1 MSKSRPYDSIVYIGR
16 FQPFHNGHLQTLKV
30 ALDQADEVMI
40 LLGSSNR
47 ANNIRN
53 PWNAQQRESMI
64 RAVLADE
71 GIQQKRVKIIPIH
84 DYPYNDELWL
94 SEVQAVVN
102 VKVDKEDAKIGII
115 GFKRDHTSFYL
126 DLFPQWDRVEI
137 EEYEKINA
145 TEIRNCLFEATGYFN
160 VHALPESVRKDVPRA
175 AMKWIEDFFVN
186 DREMAERFRAEYQ
199 HVKKY
204 KGAWENAPYP
214 PTFITVDAVV
224 IQAGH
229 ILLVRRGAMPGAGLW
244 ALPGGFVNTNERVF
258 DAVIRELQEE
268 TRIKLSERTLRK
280 SVVNKD
286 FFDDPER
293 SLRGRTITFGYY
305 FALDAV
311 PEGLPKVKG
320 SQQGNTDPECDVTK
334 ARWVPLA
341 EFKQMEN
348 MMFEDH
354 YYIFQKLVGTI

>member
-1 MSKSRPYDSIVYIGR
+1 MSKTKPYDSIVYIGR
-16 FQPFHNGHLQTLKV
+16 FQPFHNGHLKTLQV
-30 ALDQADEVMI
+30 ALEQADEVLIM
-40 LLGSSNR
+40 LGSSNR

-64 RAVLADE
+64 RTVLADE
-71 GIQQKRVKIIPIH
+71 GIPQKRVKIIPIH
-84 DYPYNDELWL
+84 DYPYSDEIWL
-94 SEVQAVVN
+94 TEIQAVVN
-102 VKVDKEDAKIGII
+102 VKVDKEDAKVGII

-137 EEYEKINA
+137 EEFEKINA
-145 TEIRNCLFEATGYFN
+145 TEIRNALFETTGYFN
-160 VHALPESVRKDVPRA
+160 THSVPDGVRKDVPRA
-175 AMKWIEDFFVN
+175 AMKWIEDFFTN
-186 DREMAERFRAEYQ
+186 ERDQAERFRSEYQ

-204 KGAWENAPYP
+204 KGAWECAPYA

-224 IQAGH
+224 IQSGH

-244 ALPGGFVNTNERVF
+244 ALPGGFVNNSERVF

-268 TRIKLSERTLRK
+268 TKIKVPEGKLRGCVK
-280 SVVNKD
+280 NKD

-320 SQQGNTDPECDVTK
+320 TSQGNTDPECDVVK

-354 YYIFQKLVGTI
+354 YFIVQKLVGNL

>member
-1 MSKSRPYDSIVYIGR
+1 MSKTKPYDSIVYIGR
-16 FQPFHNGHLQTLKV
+16 FQPFHNGHLKTLQV
-30 ALDQADEVMI
+30 ALEQADEVLI

-71 GIQQKRVKIIPIH
+71 GIPQKRVKIIPIH
-84 DYPYNDELWL
+84 DYPYSDEIWL
-94 SEVQAVVN
+94 TEIQAVVN

-137 EEYEKINA
+137 EEFEKINA
-145 TEIRNCLFEATGYFN
+145 TEIRNCLFETTGYFN
-160 VHALPESVRKDVPRA
+160 THSIPEGVRKDVPRA
-175 AMKWIEDFFVN
+175 AMKWIEDFFTS
-186 DREMAERFRAEYQ
+186 DRDQAERFRAEYQ

-204 KGAWENAPYP
+204 KGAWEVAPYP

-224 IQAGH
+224 IQSGH

-244 ALPGGFVNTNERVF
+244 ALPGGFVNRDERVF

-268 TRIKLSERTLRK
+268 TKIKVPEGKLRGCVK
-280 SVVNKD
+280 NKD

-320 SQQGNTDPECDVTK
+320 SSQGNTDPECDVVK

-354 YYIFQKLVGTI
+354 YFIVQKLVGNL

>member
-1 MSKSRPYDSIVYIGR
+1 MSKTRKFDNIVYIGR
-16 FQPFHNGHLQTLKV
+16 FQPFHNGHLQTLKA
-30 ALDQADEVMI
+30 ALDQADEVLI

-53 PWNAQQRESMI
+53 PWTAQQRENMI
-64 RAVLADE
+64 RAVLKDE
-71 GIQQKRVKIIPIH
+71 GISQKRVKVVPIH

-102 VKVDKEDAKIGII
+102 VKTDKDDAKIGII

-126 DLFPQWDRVEI
+126 DLFPQWERVEI
-137 EEYEKINA
+137 EEFGKINA
-145 TEIRNCLFEATGYFN
+145 TEIRNFLFESTGYLN
-160 VHALPESVRKDVPRA
+160 VHALPESIRNDIPRA
-175 AMKWIEDFFVN
+175 AMHWIEEFFSTER
-186 DREMAERFRAEYQ
+186 DQADRFRSEYQ

-204 KGAWENAPYP
+204 KGAWEAAPYE

-229 ILLVRRGAMPGAGLW
+229 ILLVRRGAMPGEGLW
-244 ALPGGFVNTNERVF
+244 ALPGGFVNPKERIF

-268 TRIKLSERTLRK
+268 TKIKVPEAKLRG
-280 SVVNKD
+280 SVKNRD
-286 FFDDPER
+286 YFDDPER
-293 SLRGRTITFGYY
+293 SLRGRTVTFGFY

-320 SQQGNTDPECDVTK
+320 SQQGNTDPECDVTRVK
-334 ARWVPLA
+334 WVPLA

-354 YYIFQKLVGTI
+354 SFIVQKLVGNL